1 MCDIMY
7 VNNGEGDNMKDT
19 MDNVKR
25 YEHITLD
32 DPNRKEK
39 LKTQRDE
46 FEKDAKAGKVL
57 CLTDLF
63 ISHGM

>member
-1 MCDIMY
+1 
-7 VNNGEGDNMKDT
+7 MKDT

>member
-1 MCDIMY
+1 MNTTDKYAM
-7 VNNGEGDNMKDT
+7 E
-19 MDNVKR
+19 NVKR
-25 YEHITLD
+25 YEHITTD
-32 DPNRKEK
+32 DPNRQEK
-39 LKTQRDE
+39 LKAQRDE

>member
-1 MCDIMY
+1 
-7 VNNGEGDNMKDT
+7 MKSTNEIIEQDKYK
-19 MDNVKR
+19 MENVKR
-25 YEHITLD
+25 YEHITMN

-39 LKTQRDE
+39 LEIQRNE
-46 FEKDAKAGKVL
+46 FEKDAKEGKVL